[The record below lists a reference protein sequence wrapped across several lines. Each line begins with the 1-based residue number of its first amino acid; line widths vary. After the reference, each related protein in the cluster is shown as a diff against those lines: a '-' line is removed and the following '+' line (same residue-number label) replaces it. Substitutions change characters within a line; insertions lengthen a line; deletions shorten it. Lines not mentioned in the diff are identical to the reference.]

1 MGSRTRPPHKDTTV
15 ALFRPYERNDKSSS
29 TDHIS
34 TLTPKGEKAAA
45 KASGKPAAAAEP
57 AVDTAATAAPK
68 QVVRKKEGATPT
80 RRAAEA
86 ARMERLHPTLTPKEQ
101 RKADAQSKSRARNE
115 AWERVEKS
123 PERQLLRDY
132 VDTRWTVAE
141 FMLPAMI
148 LVMAGVMVTMNNVVV
163 SSWISMSLWVLLGF
177 TLINVG
183 IMWRGFKKL
192 LAERYPD
199 ASTRGLLVYMFNR
212 SLMIRRFR
220 QPAARIN
227 RGDAI

>member
-1 MGSRTRPPHKDTTV
+1 MGSSTRPPHKDTTV

-86 ARMERLHPTLTPKEQ
+86 ARMERLHPTLTAKEQ

-115 AWERVEKS
+115 AWER
-123 PERQLLRDY
+123 D
-132 VDTRWTVAE
+132 
-141 FMLPAMI
+141 
-148 LVMAGVMVTMNNVVV
+148 VMVTMNNVVV

-212 SLMIRRFR
+212 SLMNRRFR

>member
-1 MGSRTRPPHKDTTV
+1 MGSRTRPSRKDTSTV
-15 ALFRPYERNDKSSS
+15 ALFRPYERSQKTSSA
-29 TDHIS
+29 DHIS

-45 KASGKPAAAAEP
+45 KNSSGAAPAP
-57 AVDTAATAAPK
+57 AVEQGTPAAAPK
-68 QVVRKKEGATPT
+68 QAVRKKEGATPT

-86 ARMERLHPTLTPKEQ
+86 ARMERLHPTLTPKQQ
-101 RKADAQSKSRARNE
+101 RKADANSKARARNE

-123 PERQLLRDY
+123 PERQLVRDY

-148 LVMAGVMVTMNNVVV
+148 LVMAAVMVTMNNVVL
-163 SSWISMSLWVLLGF
+163 SSWISMSLWVLLG
-177 TLINVG
+177 LVIINVG

-192 LAERYPD
+192 LAERHPD
-199 ASTRGLLVYMFNR
+199 APTRGLLVYMFNR

-220 QPAARIN
+220 QPSPRIN
-227 RGDAI
+227 RGDPI

>member
-1 MGSRTRPPHKDTTV
+1 M

-45 KASGKPAAAAEP
+45 KASQKATGAPAP
-57 AVDTAATAAPK
+57 AVDSPTPAGAPK

-101 RKADAQSKSRARNE
+101 RKADAQAKSRARNE

-148 LVMAGVMVTMNNVVV
+148 LVMAAVMVTMNNVVL

-177 TLINVG
+177 TFINVG

-192 LAERYPD
+192 LAERHPE
-199 ASTRGLLVYMFNR
+199 ASTRGLLMYMFNR

-220 QPAARIN
+220 QPTPRIK
-227 RGDAI
+227 RGEAI

>member
-1 MGSRTRPPHKDTTV
+1 
-15 ALFRPYERNDKSSS
+15 
-29 TDHIS
+29 
-34 TLTPKGEKAAA
+34 
-45 KASGKPAAAAEP
+45 
-57 AVDTAATAAPK
+57 
-68 QVVRKKEGATPT
+68 
-80 RRAAEA
+80 
-86 ARMERLHPTLTPKEQ
+86 MERLHPTLTPKEQ
-101 RKADAQSKSRARNE
+101 RKADAQAKSRARNE

-148 LVMAGVMVTMNNVVV
+148 LVMAAVMVTMNNVVL

-177 TLINVG
+177 TFINVG

-192 LAERYPD
+192 LAERHPE
-199 ASTRGLLVYMFNR
+199 ASTRGLLMYMFNR

-220 QPAARIN
+220 QPTPRIK
-227 RGDAI
+227 RGEAI

>member
-1 MGSRTRPPHKDTTV
+1 
-15 ALFRPYERNDKSSS
+15 
-29 TDHIS
+29 
-34 TLTPKGEKAAA
+34 
-45 KASGKPAAAAEP
+45 
-57 AVDTAATAAPK
+57 
-68 QVVRKKEGATPT
+68 
-80 RRAAEA
+80 
-86 ARMERLHPTLTPKEQ
+86 
-101 RKADAQSKSRARNE
+101 
-115 AWERVEKS
+115 
-123 PERQLLRDY
+123 
-132 VDTRWTVAE
+132 
-141 FMLPAMI
+141 
-148 LVMAGVMVTMNNVVV
+148 
-163 SSWISMSLWVLLGF
+163 MSLWVLLGF